1 MKWFLGAWPKI
12 AAIVFVVTAFI
23 AQYRAGYFHG
33 FALKTIRWKIF
44 LKNNII
50 PLFFL
55 AVGAVV
61 LDPFVLSLLQSVPP
75 SFAASLA
82 DFGGALGRHVHPWLF
97 LAVLLLISICFKNV
111 WLRACVFGS
120 LFSAFLASLFS
131 FIFKFSF
138 LRARPNTDLG
148 HLSFFNFE
156 GLFKDS
162 RAFQSFPS
170 GDVVVVAAISFY
182 FFFQFKKNA
191 IKWLFVLLPL
201 STAFARVYANKHW
214 PSDGI
219 VAIALGLIAAKV
231 VFQYEK
237 LKNKTT

>member
-12 AAIVFVVTAFI
+12 ATIVFVVAAFI
-23 AQYRAGYFHG
+23 TQWRAGYFHG
-33 FALKTIRWKIF
+33 LSLKTICWKSF
-44 LKNNII
+44 LKNNFI

-55 AVGAVV
+55 AIGSVA

-75 SFAASLA
+75 PLAASLA
-82 DFGGALGRHVHPWLF
+82 DFGGAIGRHVHPWLF
-97 LAVLLLISICFKNV
+97 LAVLLLISICLKKAL
-111 WLRACVFGS
+111 LRACVFGS
-120 LFSAFLASLFS
+120 LFSAFLASLYS
-131 FIFKFSF
+131 FIFKFLF
-138 LRARPNTDLG
+138 LRARPNTGLG

-156 GLFKDS
+156 GIFKDD
-162 RAFQSFPS
+162 RIFQSFPS

-191 IKWLFVLLPL
+191 IKWLLILLPL

-219 VAIALGLIAAKV
+219 VAIAMGLIAARA